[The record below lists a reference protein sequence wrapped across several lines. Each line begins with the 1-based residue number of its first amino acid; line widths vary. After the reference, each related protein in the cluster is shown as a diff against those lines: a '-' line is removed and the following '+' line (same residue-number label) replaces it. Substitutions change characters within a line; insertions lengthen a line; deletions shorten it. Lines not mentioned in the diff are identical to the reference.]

1 MPVNVLILRA
11 FMATT
16 SPATRPDG
24 LAPSPKC
31 RKSLIKSTRLRP
43 RVDAGDL
50 SAFQAEAG
58 HQAGGTEGDGIN
70 IPSRGPRRGP
80 A

>member
-1 MPVNVLILRA
+1 MIEAFGQLDARASGRRQSRSFRSRQDLPLR
-11 FMATT
+11 TW
-16 SPATRPDG
+16 
-24 LAPSPKC
+24 
-31 RKSLIKSTRLRP
+31 
-43 RVDAGDL
+43 VDAVDL
-50 SAFQAEAG
+50 GAFQAEAG